1 MISDRETNV
10 SSLRIFGDEPF
21 FVFCDHAS
29 NAIDDDLDCL
39 GMPEDLLATHIAWDI
54 GAGGITRAVGE
65 RLSCATL
72 NCKFSRLVVDAN
84 RAVEAPDVIPATSD
98 QIPVPGNQMLDEAA
112 RQARFAR
119 YHDPYHEELGA
130 VIEALSAKHD
140 NLFTISIHSFTDRM
154 MGAADPRPWQ
164 AGMLW
169 RHDETSARMLTK
181 FLKSETDWQIG
192 DNEPYD
198 ARVFNYSVDRHIAP
212 KHLRHITLELRQD
225 VIFEERDR
233 LAVADLL
240 ARGFRHVT
248 ERL

>member
-1 MISDRETNV
+1 MISDRETKV
-10 SSLRIFGDEPF
+10 SSFKIFGEEPF

-29 NAIDDDLDCL
+29 NAIDSDFHCL
-39 GMPEDLLATHIAWDI
+39 GMPDDLLVTHIAWDI
-54 GAGGITRAVGE
+54 GAGDITRALGE
-65 RLSCATL
+65 RLRCPIL

-84 RAVEAPDVIPATSD
+84 RAIDAPDVIPAISD
-98 QIPVPGNQMLDEAA
+98 QIPVPGNQMLDEAD
-112 RQARFAR
+112 RDARFAR
-119 YHDPYHEELGA
+119 YHDPYHEELGEVVETLA
-130 VIEALSAKHD
+130 AKHD

-169 RHDETSARMLTK
+169 RHDEATARALIK
-181 FLKSETDWQIG
+181 FLENETDWQIG

-212 KHLRHITLELRQD
+212 RNLRHITLELRQD

-240 ARGFRHVT
+240 ARGLRQVADQ
-248 ERL
+248 